1 MSRNARIGVSLDGG
15 DSGMEVLAPA
25 TPAYDVHAL
34 RQAEFPWAADTI
46 YLDHASIGPLPERT
60 RQALVQMAERRAR
73 PFELRKG
80 DQFGGLA
87 RARELAA
94 RLINADPSEIALA
107 TNTTFGIG
115 LAARALPFRP
125 GDIIL
130 ASDREF
136 PANVYPWKQQMARG
150 VNLELVPTTPEGWP
164 DEAGLIAR
172 LDDPRVRC
180 LAISL
185 TQFASGYTADIG
197 RFSELTRRKGQYLVV
212 DAIQGLGQ
220 LPFDV
225 RKTPVD
231 ILASGAQ
238 KWLLSPWGSGFM
250 YVRKELIDSLEPA
263 LVSWMSYEGTDDFT
277 TLCHYR
283 DELRADAR
291 RFELITLPF
300 QDFVAMNQS
309 LELLLSL
316 GVPAIQRHLAQLQ
329 VPLVNWAT
337 HRGVRIT
344 SPQGAHGSGIV
355 CVAPPDLEAA
365 HRALREARI
374 FCSLREGAIRIS
386 PHCYNTVEEME
397 TVAMILERSLP

>member
-1 MSRNARIGVSLDGG
+1 MSRNTRFGVSLDVE
-15 DSGMEVLAPA
+15 SGSESVAA
-25 TPAYDVHAL
+25 TESGYDVGAL
-34 RQAEFPWAADTI
+34 RKAEFPWAVDTI

-60 RQALVQMAERRAR
+60 RQMLVQMADRRSR
-73 PFELRKG
+73 PFEIKHA

-87 RARELAA
+87 RGRELAA
-94 RLINADPSEIALA
+94 QLINADPTEIALA
-107 TNTTFGIG
+107 TNTTFGLA
-115 LAARALPFRP
+115 LAARALPFKP

-136 PANVYPWKQQMARG
+136 PANVYPWKRQSDRG
-150 VNLELVPTTPEGWP
+150 VTLELVPTTAEGWP
-164 DEAGLIAR
+164 DEARMLER
-172 LDDPRVRC
+172 LEDPRVRC
-180 LAISL
+180 VAISL
-185 TQFASGYTADIG
+185 TQFASGYTADIA
-197 RFSELTRRKGQYLVV
+197 RFSEATRRRGQFLVV

-225 RKTPVD
+225 KKIEVD
-231 ILASGAQ
+231 LLSCGAQ

-250 YVRKELIDSLEPA
+250 YVRKEMISRLEPTM
-263 LVSWMSYEGTDDFT
+263 VSWMSFEGTDDFT

-283 DELRADAR
+283 DDLRNDAR

-316 GVPAIQRHLAQLQ
+316 GIPAIQRHLAELQ
-329 VPLVNWAT
+329 IPIINWAR
-337 HRGVRIT
+337 HRGVRIA
-344 SPQGAHGSGIV
+344 SPIGSHGSGIV
-355 CVAPPDLEAA
+355 CVAPPKLEAA

-397 TVAMILERSLP
+397 IVATVLDRALS